1 MNNKEYFIYL
11 LIMVLVTYILRV
23 VPFLLIRKKIENK
36 FINSVLYYIPYT
48 VLATMTFP
56 TALYVTDHILSA
68 AIGLIFA
75 ILCALKIKNLT
86 VVAIISCIAVLLTEL
101 IFF

>member
-11 LIMVLVTYILRV
+11 LIMVLVTYVLRV
-23 VPFLLIRKKIENK
+23 IPFLLIRKKITNK

-48 VLATMTFP
+48 VLASMTFP
-56 TALYVTDHILSA
+56 AALYVTGNIISA
-68 AIGLIFA
+68 AVGLFFA

-86 VVAIISCIAVLLTEL
+86 VVAVISCVAVLLTEL